1 MTSLEFPGNNTTSVN
16 QTRTNTTTSDS
27 GSKEESKWRSDVK
40 KLIEGAK
47 NSITKSINTLGSK
60 TEEVS
65 DTIVTEVFG
74 SGLLTRT
81 LNDSMKGALKSVG
94 TGIGKSASFIWDKI
108 SASKKDD
115 KKDEKKREN
124 KLITAILAPVR
135 VLSKMFKFI
144 QNSLTWI
151 AEKGVSGLGK
161 TLKYILIGAG
171 IFIKWLKG
179 FLMKSFIFKAL
190 GKIGSLAWE
199 GIKGVVSIGGE
210 LAGSIASALVGYGA
224 GSALAKGIK
233 AMTAGMTASAFM
245 PILAGAIAF
254 SVGAYIG
261 NKLGTKAGEWIDD
274 TYSRKTGLSAAKKVI
289 AGEGWNLSELERAN
303 VLSYAGRTK
312 DEINNMPAEEREI
325 YEKAQEILR
334 EKILPGRFTGTIIA
348 QDLLKKQ
355 GIDVSTY
362 RGPEF
367 YDNIIKALPSVARSA
382 GLEDTLWTRDKNDDG
397 FADYTE
403 DRLTTL
409 LETINKQYGDKYT
422 EQELQELLEIRRKNI
437 EKNTAGVTST

>member
-1 MTSLEFPGNNTTSVN
+1 MASLEFPGNNTTSVN
-16 QTRTNTTTSDS
+16 QTRANTTTSDS

-171 IFIKWLKG
+171 IFIKWLKNW
-179 FLMKSFIFKAL
+179 LMKSFIFKAL

-210 LAGSIASALVGYGA
+210 LASSIASTLVGYGA
-224 GSALAKGIK
+224 GSALATGIK
-233 AMTAGMTASAFM
+233 AMTAGMTAVKFM
-245 PILAGAIAF
+245 PILAAAIAAT
-254 SVGAYIG
+254 VGWH
-261 NKLGTKAGEWIDD
+261 NGTKIGTELAE
-274 TYSRKTGLSAAKKVI
+274 RKIERDNENALPNAKKVL
-289 AGEGWNLSELERAN
+289 AGEIADISQAEIAAIG
-303 VLSYAGRTK
+303 SYGGRTK
-312 DEINNMPAEEREI
+312 DQIKNMPAEEREKF
-325 YEKAQEILR
+325 EKAIRILFGHF
-334 EKILPGRFTGTIIA
+334 EGSLIA
-348 QDLLKKQ
+348 EDLLKKQ
-355 GIDVSTY
+355 GIDVSSY
-362 RGPEF
+362 KGPEF
-367 YDNIIKALPSVARSA
+367 YDKIIKALPSAARAA

-409 LETINKQYGDKYT
+409 LKTIYWQYGDSYT
-422 EQELQELLEIRRKNI
+422 DQDIRELGGLRGFKGRTI

>member
-1 MTSLEFPGNNTTSVN
+1 MASLEFPGNNTTSVN
-16 QTRTNTTTSDS
+16 QTRVNTTTSDS

-94 TGIGKSASFIWDKI
+94 TGIGKSASFIWEKI

-124 KLITAILAPVR
+124 KLITAILAPIR

-171 IFIKWLKG
+171 IFIKWLKNW
-179 FLMKSFIFKAL
+179 LMKSILFKAL
-190 GKIGSLAWE
+190 GKIGGLAWE

-210 LAGSIASALVGYGA
+210 LVGSIASTLVSTTA
-224 GSALAKGIK
+224 VSALTSGIK
-233 AMTAGMTASAFM
+233 ALFKGVSGKLFISSLLKFIGKGALYSALLAAIGWAGGNAVNSIGRVIDIKKAYNKIENGEYIGVPEKLPGESQRDYNERLLEDYRRKERVKSDIHEKAYEEWLINY
-245 PILAGAIAF
+245 PILARELKF
-254 SVGAYIG
+254 DRPWWWQD
-261 NKLGTKAGEWIDD
+261 KDD
-274 TYSRKTGLSAAKKVI
+274 SGYKDYSEDRFNEFKTA
-289 AGEGWNLSELERAN
+289 
-303 VLSYAGRTK
+303 
-312 DEINNMPAEEREI
+312 
-325 YEKAQEILR
+325 LR
-334 EKILPGRFTGTIIA
+334 ELRTGKG
-348 QDLLKKQ
+348 DWSPF
-355 GIDVSTY
+355 V
-362 RGPEF
+362 R
-367 YDNIIKALPSVARSA
+367 
-382 GLEDTLWTRDKNDDG
+382 LEYENRKND
-397 FADYTE
+397 
-403 DRLTTL
+403 LK
-409 LETINKQYGDKYT
+409 NKAV
-422 EQELQELLEIRRKNI
+422 L
-437 EKNTAGVTST
+437 KNTAGVTST

>member
-1 MTSLEFPGNNTTSVN
+1 MASLEFPGNNTTPVN

-94 TGIGKSASFIWDKI
+94 TGIGKSASFIWEKI

-124 KLITAILAPVR
+124 KLITAILAPIR

-171 IFIKWLKG
+171 IFIKWLKNW
-179 FLMKSFIFKAL
+179 LMKSILFKAL
-190 GKIGSLAWE
+190 GKIGGLAWE

-210 LAGSIASALVGYGA
+210 LASSIASALVGYGA
-224 GSALAKGIK
+224 GSALTKGIK

-245 PILAGAIAF
+245 PILAGALAF
-254 SVGAYIG
+254 AAGGYIG
-261 NKLGTKAGEWIDD
+261 AKLGTWGAEKLYETTALADAKA
-274 TYSRKTGLSAAKKVI
+274 VI
-289 AGEGWNLSELERAN
+289 AGESLEN
-303 VLSYAGRTK
+303 VNVGNILSYGGRNI
-312 DEINNMPAEEREI
+312 DEVNSMSAEEREI
-325 YEKAQEILR
+325 YDKAIDIITQKRTNQASDRTRNLDIAHALLGDLGVDISKYGTNEKYNAI
-334 EKILPGRFTGTIIA
+334 
-348 QDLLKKQ
+348 
-355 GIDVSTY
+355 V
-362 RGPEF
+362 
-367 YDNIIKALPSVARSA
+367 KALPSVAKSA
-382 GLEDTLWTRDKNDDG
+382 GLEDTIWTRDANDDG
-397 FADYTE
+397 FADYTQ
-403 DRLTTL
+403 DRFETL
-409 LETINKQYGDKYT
+409 IKEIGKQYGDRYT
-422 EQELQELLEIRRKNI
+422 DQELRDVRRRTI

>member
-1 MTSLEFPGNNTTSVN
+1 MASLEFPGNNTTSVN

-124 KLITAILAPVR
+124 KLITAILAPIR

-171 IFIKWLKG
+171 IFIKWLKNW
-179 FLMKSFIFKAL
+179 LMKSILFKAL
-190 GKIGSLAWE
+190 GKIGGLAWE

-224 GSALAKGIK
+224 GSALTKGIK

-245 PILAGAIAF
+245 PILAGALAF
-254 SVGAYIG
+254 AAGGYIG
-261 NKLGTKAGEWIDD
+261 AKLGKWGTEKLYGATALADAKA
-274 TYSRKTGLSAAKKVI
+274 VI
-289 AGEGWNLSELERAN
+289 AGESLEN
-303 VLSYAGRTK
+303 VNVGNILSYGGRNI
-312 DEINNMPAEEREI
+312 DEVNSMSAEEREI
-325 YEKAQEILR
+325 YDKAIDIITQKRANQASDRTRNLDIAHALLGDLGVDISKYSTNEKYNAI
-334 EKILPGRFTGTIIA
+334 
-348 QDLLKKQ
+348 
-355 GIDVSTY
+355 V
-362 RGPEF
+362 
-367 YDNIIKALPSVARSA
+367 KALPSVAKNA
-382 GLEDTLWTRDKNDDG
+382 GLEDTIWTRDVNNDG
-397 FADYTE
+397 FADYTQ
-403 DRLTTL
+403 DRFETL
-409 LETINKQYGDKYT
+409 IKEIGKQYSDRYT
-422 EQELQELLEIRRKNI
+422 DQELRDVRRRTI

>member
-1 MTSLEFPGNNTTSVN
+1 MASLEFPGNNTTSVN

-94 TGIGKSASFIWDKI
+94 TGIGKSASFIWEKI

-124 KLITAILAPVR
+124 KLITAILAPIR

-171 IFIKWLKG
+171 IFIKWLKNW
-179 FLMKSFIFKAL
+179 LMKSILFKAL
-190 GKIGSLAWE
+190 GKIGGLAWE

-210 LAGSIASALVGYGA
+210 LASSIASALVGYGA
-224 GSALAKGIK
+224 GSALTKGIK

-245 PILAGAIAF
+245 PILAGALAF
-254 SVGAYIG
+254 AGGAYIG
-261 NKLGTKAGEWIDD
+261 AKLGTWGAK
-274 TYSRKTGLSAAKKVI
+274 TYFNKKGLSAAKKVI
-289 AGEGWNLSELERAN
+289 AGESVSPEERGAILN
-303 VLSYAGRTK
+303 FGDRTMEEVK
-312 DEINNMPAEEREI
+312 NMSFEEREI
-325 YEKAQEILR
+325 FEKAQDI
-334 EKILPGRFTGTIIA
+334 
-348 QDLLKKQ
+348 LLKEVYPAETSKRSRNLDITRALLDDL
-355 GIDVSTY
+355 GVDAYTY
-362 RGPEF
+362 EAPKL
-367 YDNIIKALPSVARSA
+367 YNAIVKALPSVAKSA
-382 GLEDTLWTRDKNDDG
+382 GLEDTIWTRDVNDDG
-397 FADYTE
+397 FADYTQ
-403 DRLTTL
+403 DRFETL
-409 LETINKQYGDKYT
+409 IKEIGKQYGDRYSD
-422 EQELQELLEIRRKNI
+422 QELRDVRRRTI

>member
-1 MTSLEFPGNNTTSVN
+1 MASLEFPGNNTTSVN
-16 QTRTNTTTSDS
+16 QTRANTTTSDS

-124 KLITAILAPVR
+124 KLITAILAPIR

-171 IFIKWLKG
+171 IFIKWLKNW
-179 FLMKSFIFKAL
+179 LMKSILFKAL
-190 GKIGSLAWE
+190 GKIGGLAWE

-210 LAGSIASALVGYGA
+210 LASSIASALVGYGA
-224 GSALAKGIK
+224 GSALTKGIK

-245 PILAGAIAF
+245 PILAGALAF
-254 SVGAYIG
+254 AAGGYIG
-261 NKLGTKAGEWIDD
+261 AKLGKWGTEKLYESTALADAKA
-274 TYSRKTGLSAAKKVI
+274 VI
-289 AGEGWNLSELERAN
+289 AGESLEN
-303 VLSYAGRTK
+303 VNVGNILSYGGRNI
-312 DEINNMPAEEREI
+312 DEVNSMSAEEREI
-325 YEKAQEILR
+325 YDKAID
-334 EKILPGRFTGTIIA
+334 IITQKRSNQA
-348 QDLLKKQ
+348 SDRTRNLDIAHALLGDL
-355 GIDVSTY
+355 GIDISKYGTNEKYNAIV
-362 RGPEF
+362 
-367 YDNIIKALPSVARSA
+367 KALPSVAKNA
-382 GLEDTLWTRDKNDDG
+382 GLEDTIWTRDVNNDG
-397 FADYTE
+397 FADYTQ
-403 DRLTTL
+403 DRFETL
-409 LETINKQYGDKYT
+409 IKEIGKQYSDRYT
-422 EQELQELLEIRRKNI
+422 DQELRDVRRRTI

>member
-1 MTSLEFPGNNTTSVN
+1 MASLEFPGNNTTSVN

-124 KLITAILAPVR
+124 KLITAILAPIR

-171 IFIKWLKG
+171 IFIKWLKNW
-179 FLMKSFIFKAL
+179 LMKSILFKAL
-190 GKIGSLAWE
+190 GKIGGLAWE

-210 LAGSIASALVGYGA
+210 LASSIASALVGYGA
-224 GSALAKGIK
+224 GSALTKGIK

-245 PILAGAIAF
+245 PILAGALAF
-254 SVGAYIG
+254 AAGGYIG
-261 NKLGTKAGEWIDD
+261 AKLGTWGAEKLYETTALADAKA
-274 TYSRKTGLSAAKKVI
+274 VI
-289 AGEGWNLSELERAN
+289 AGESLEN
-303 VLSYAGRTK
+303 VNVGNILSYGGRNI
-312 DEINNMPAEEREI
+312 DEVNSMSAEEREI
-325 YEKAQEILR
+325 YDKAIDIITQKRSNQASDRTRNLDIAHALLGDLGVDISKYGANEKYNA
-334 EKILPGRFTGTIIA
+334 
-348 QDLLKKQ
+348 
-355 GIDVSTY
+355 
-362 RGPEF
+362 
-367 YDNIIKALPSVARSA
+367 IIKALPSVAKSA
-382 GLEDTLWTRDKNDDG
+382 GLEDTIWTRDMNDDG
-397 FADYTE
+397 FADYTQ
-403 DRLTTL
+403 DRFETL
-409 LETINKQYGDKYT
+409 IKEIGKQYGDRYT
-422 EQELQELLEIRRKNI
+422 DQELRDVRRRTI

>member
-1 MTSLEFPGNNTTSVN
+1 MASLEFPGNNTTSVN
-16 QTRTNTTTSDS
+16 QTRANTTTSDS

-94 TGIGKSASFIWDKI
+94 AGIGKSASFIWDKI

-171 IFIKWLKG
+171 IFIKWLKNW
-179 FLMKSFIFKAL
+179 LMKSILFKAL
-190 GKIGSLAWE
+190 GKIGGLAWE

-224 GSALAKGIK
+224 GSALTKGIK

-245 PILAGAIAF
+245 PILAGALAF
-254 SVGAYIG
+254 AAGGYIG
-261 NKLGTKAGEWIDD
+261 AKLGKWGTEKLYESTALADAKA
-274 TYSRKTGLSAAKKVI
+274 VI
-289 AGEGWNLSELERAN
+289 AGESLEN
-303 VLSYAGRTK
+303 VNVGNILSYGGRNI
-312 DEINNMPAEEREI
+312 DEVNSMSAEEREI
-325 YEKAQEILR
+325 YDKAIDIITQKRSNQASDRTRNLDIAHALLGDLGVDIS
-334 EKILPGRFTGTIIA
+334 KYGTNEQYNAI
-348 QDLLKKQ
+348 
-355 GIDVSTY
+355 V
-362 RGPEF
+362 
-367 YDNIIKALPSVARSA
+367 KALPSVAKNA
-382 GLEDTLWTRDKNDDG
+382 GLEDTIWTRDVNNDG
-397 FADYTE
+397 FADYTQ
-403 DRLTTL
+403 DRFETL
-409 LETINKQYGDKYT
+409 IKEIGKQYSDRYT
-422 EQELQELLEIRRKNI
+422 DQELRDVRRRTI